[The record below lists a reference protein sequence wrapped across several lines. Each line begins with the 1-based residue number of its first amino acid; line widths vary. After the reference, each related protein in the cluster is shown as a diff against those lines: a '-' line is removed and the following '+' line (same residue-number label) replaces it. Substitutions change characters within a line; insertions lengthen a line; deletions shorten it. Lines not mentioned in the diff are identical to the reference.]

1 VVSTTTGKKTVVGR
15 WVVGVAVAI
24 TVTVALG
31 AFWLSFAALTDLA
44 HRSGI
49 PVHQAWVWPVIVDGM
64 IVMGT
69 VAIVAMSGHEARARR
84 FPWAVLA
91 GGAVVSVSANATHA
105 VIAGP
110 ADAGVPPVVAALVG
124 AAAPLALLVATH
136 MTVTLTRKA
145 APAKPARRRTRPA
158 QPSTVVSAPDPA
170 PVALGSK
177 PVGPESSAEQSRNG
191 AAGPAER
198 GLHLVSQEA
207 LEAKGGDDDLEEW
220 VREQAAAGGSV
231 SGPAAVRAGVASS
244 ESTARRRLRALRATS
259 PELFEVGAVRAGGQD

>member
-1 VVSTTTGKKTVVGR
+1 MSTTTGKKTVVGR
-15 WVVGVAVAI
+15 WVVVVAVAI
-24 TVTVALG
+24 TVVVALG

-49 PVHQAWVWPVIVDGM
+49 PAHQAWVWPVIVDGM

-145 APAKPARRRTRPA
+145 APPKPTRRRA
-158 QPSTVVSAPDPA
+158 PA
-170 PVALGSK
+170 PVQM
-177 PVGPESSAEQSRNG
+177 PVAPDLVTELNRNG
-191 AAGPAER
+191 GLDHERVTPA
-198 GLHLVSQEA
+198 LHLVEQDAAEA
-207 LEAKGGDDDLEEW
+207 NGSGDRLEEW
-220 VREQAAAGGSV
+220 VREQTAAGASV
-231 SGPAAVRAGVASS
+231 SGPAAVQAGVATS
-244 ESTARRRLRALRATS
+244 ESTARRRLRELRQTS
-259 PELFEVGAVRAGGQD
+259 PELFEADVARVSGRD

>member
-1 VVSTTTGKKTVVGR
+1 MSTTTGKKTVVGR

-24 TVTVALG
+24 TVVVALG

-49 PVHQAWVWPVIVDGM
+49 PAHQAWVWPVIVDGM

-145 APAKPARRRTRPA
+145 APAKPARRRARP
-158 QPSTVVSAPDPA
+158 PA
-170 PVALGSK
+170 PSPVVLTPEPASMPEGSGA
-177 PVGPESSAEQSRNG
+177 VGGPSLNG
-191 AAGPAER
+191 APEPASH
-198 GLHLVSQEA
+198 GLHLVEQEA
-207 LEAKGGDDDLEEW
+207 AASKGTGDDLEEW
-220 VREQAAAGGSV
+220 VREQAAAGGRV

-259 PELFEVGAVRAGGQD
+259 PELFEVGAVRVGGQD